1 MVEGID
7 PVNAS
12 LRLAQLLGEDEVVA
26 QAPLVPSTAPSAAP
40 VPTSK
45 SNFSGNPF
53 EDVLAKAIESLEKV
67 SKTEIYANELV
78 DKFVR
83 GEAELQEVMV
93 AQAKMSI
100 MVQLAVT
107 NVNAA
112 VTTFKEITQMQV

>member
-7 PVNAS
+7 PVKAS

-26 QAPLVPSTAPSAAP
+26 QAPLAPSAASP
-40 VPTSK
+40 AQPAPAGRSD
-45 SNFSGNPF
+45 FSGNPF
-53 EDVLAKAIESLEKV
+53 EDILAKAIESLEKV

-107 NVNAA
+107 TVNAA